1 MTLHRFEHLPEPP
14 EVDHDRA
21 DELIEALDRSLS
33 AIAHARL
40 EAAVVVINEASA
52 RNGLKEAFQRVDV
65 TGLPQTLLRHCAAL
79 RDDTMSLEERLM
91 ILSEMD
97 SDKTIL
103 LAQAGAIRADDV
115 MLSAAFSARPKDF
128 IFTWEKLSDFAQGD
142 RQELLDTAL
151 SLCAYPQELENG
163 HDNTCDIKKVQKLI
177 DLGANVNAHDI
188 WAAVV
193 ENAEHDVKTAFIKA
207 GADAAPYFEAI
218 NEDSYSY
225 NYRQDVLKQLA
236 GTAVY
241 TRLDDNTLEQT
252 IFKRPLDWN
261 HRLVT
266 LYRFDLGRITETQQD
281 GDNAFPPQAM
291 SFADTPLQTL
301 EAMREKLIELGGK
314 PMSLSNVMRTS
325 HASPIIKSPV
335 R

>member
-40 EAAVVVINEASA
+40 ESAVVVVKEVSA
-52 RNGLKEAFQRVDV
+52 RSSLKEAFQRVDV
-65 TGLPQTLLRHCAAL
+65 TGLPQTLLRNCASL
-79 RDDTMSLEERLM
+79 RDESMSLEERLM

-97 SDKTIL
+97 SDKAIL

-115 MLSAAFSARPKDF
+115 MLSAAFSAETKDF
-128 IFTWEKLSDFAQGD
+128 ISTWERLSDFAQGD
-142 RQELLDTAL
+142 RQDLLDTAL
-151 SLCAYPQELENG
+151 SFCAYGQELDNG
-163 HDNTCDIKKVQKLI
+163 HSNTYDVEKVQKLI

-193 ENAEHDVKTAFIKA
+193 ENAENDVKVAFIKA
-207 GADAAPYFEAI
+207 GADAAPYFDEI
-218 NEDSYSY
+218 NADSYSY
-225 NYRQDVLKQLA
+225 KYLQGVLKELA

-252 IFKRPLDWN
+252 IFKRPLDWH
-261 HRLVT
+261 HRIVT
-266 LYRFDLGRITETQQD
+266 LYRFDLGRITESHQD
-281 GDNAFPPQAM
+281 SDNKFPPQAM

-301 EAMREKLIELGGK
+301 EAMREKLIALGGK
-314 PMSLSNVMRTS
+314 PMSLNNVMRTS
-325 HASPIIKSPV
+325 HASPIIKSPS